1 VIGVPV
7 RNAILSKNYE
17 SGIYLHKRHN
27 DRAYTVFCEKSNP
40 RVHRLTAS
48 TYRPAVRGHYDNSG
62 GHSAVPSR
70 RPPEPDLHLGPP
82 VVSPPLRRQV
92 GGDGVGGAARQHA

>member
-1 VIGVPV
+1 MVAPACGPGRVVAATYYVTGFQAFQI
-7 RNAILSKNYE
+7 NTM
-17 SGIYLHKRHN
+17 
-27 DRAYTVFCEKSNP
+27 TVE
-40 RVHRLTAS
+40 R
-48 TYRPAVRGHYDNSG
+48 
-62 GHSAVPSR
+62 SAVPSR